1 MLFNQF
7 TVKTS
12 RRRWW

>member
-7 TVKTS
+7 IQNHFC
-12 RRRWW
+12 